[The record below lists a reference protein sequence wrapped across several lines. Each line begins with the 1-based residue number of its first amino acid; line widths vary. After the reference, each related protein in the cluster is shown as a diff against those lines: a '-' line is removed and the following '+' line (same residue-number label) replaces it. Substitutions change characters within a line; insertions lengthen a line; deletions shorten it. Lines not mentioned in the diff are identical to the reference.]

1 MFSGSAAANP
11 AVSWDWPWWL
21 CGDCLRARGAKDAK
35 VEAAVRGVQALKL
48 PGLSKPEARG
58 VMEYYARSGMF
69 RNTITE
75 GLVSEKWTLAG
86 SGIVGELERATVR
99 ARF

>member
-35 VEAAVRGVQALKL
+35 VEATGLWGVEVSSLSFWKVCEGSEIGAIKPVHSGANLFLQRR
-48 PGLSKPEARG
+48 PGVLMCA
-58 VMEYYARSGMF
+58 A
-69 RNTITE
+69 
-75 GLVSEKWTLAG
+75 
-86 SGIVGELERATVR
+86 IVG
-99 ARF
+99 